1 MNVLKKIIEQKK
13 ILLTNVK
20 KKFTNSFISE
30 EIKKNNTY
38 LNFTDA
44 IIKKNKEKKTC
55 IIAEIKKASPSAGII
70 IENYN
75 PINIGKIYS
84 LNGATCL
91 SILTEEKFFLGNL
104 NDIKKV
110 KENVKLPVL
119 CKDFFIDPYQVPLAK
134 SFGAVAK

>member
-91 SILTEEKFFLGNL
+91 SILTEEFPPSIKSFISTFSAIEFISFVSSSEIDRSDSTSPKFFLR
-104 NDIKKV
+104 I
-110 KENVKLPVL
+110 
-119 CKDFFIDPYQVPLAK
+119 I
-134 SFGAVAK
+134 